1 MRVALLGLACLTVQA
16 VTFARVWNVP
26 AEAPSIQAALNLCEV
41 LDTVLVQPGVYNES
55 LNAPVVPVTLI
66 GAVSAFDNFPV
77 TIDPS
82 TLPAPDSIS
91 CLAIHD
97 APMQIDS
104 IRFRNAPAMFPRRT
118 GFPCGGIVAS
128 ADGVVLRHC
137 KFDSVYSCVLTSGT
151 MTIANCSFHTLW
163 RGCISS
169 TSSLH
174 VAESTLSGVAFSLLT
189 SRQSLV
195 ADRCT
200 FGGDG
205 TQYLI
210 HASGQIEISGC
221 LFGPF
226 DRGDF
231 IRLYFYD
238 ATGRIANCSFEQF
251 ADESHGTVHLQS
263 SCNGSIRFS
272 NNVFRNV
279 NCNNYLVAVNE
290 VCEPLQPVLMTG
302 NLFESCSVSPAHSR
316 GVSVYAGDATIE
328 QNSFRSLDGQNTIAA
343 VHVNQD
349 STTLRSNIFIDTDYA
364 VRAERL
370 VDARFNYWGDSTGP
384 YHPTLNPSG
393 LGDEVSDSVLFE
405 PWYPDTSFVIESAD
419 ERAEL
424 PMEFSLSVFPNPFNS
439 TARIELSVPQPF
451 IASIELTNILGQ
463 RVRELHR
470 GPVYGRETIL
480 LNANEL
486 ASGLYFIRVSDV
498 IRRSVTQTQKIV
510 LIK

>member
-26 AEAPSIQAALNLCEV
+26 AEIVTIQAALDLCQAM
-41 LDTVLVQPGVYNES
+41 DTVLVQPGIYHES
-55 LNAPVVPVTLI
+55 LNAPNVSVSLI
-66 GAVSAFDNFPV
+66 GAVSAFDDFPV

-104 IRFRNAPAMFPRRT
+104 IRFRNAPTMFPRRT

-128 ADGVVLRHC
+128 MDGVVLRYC
-137 KFDSVYSCVLTSGT
+137 KFDSVYSCVLTSGIT
-151 MTIANCSFHTLW
+151 TVGNCSFHTLW

-169 TSSLH
+169 TASLL
-174 VAESTLSGVAFSLLT
+174 VTASEFIGTAFSLVSTQGSAVIDSCLFT
-189 SRQSLV
+189 GL
-195 ADRCT
+195 
-200 FGGDG
+200 GI
-205 TQYLI
+205 QYLV
-210 HASGQIEISGC
+210 HATGSIDILNC
-221 LFGPF
+221 RFGPF
-226 DRGDF
+226 QTGAF
-231 IRLYFYD
+231 IRLYLYN
-238 ATGRIANCSFEQF
+238 ARGQIGNCVFEEL
-251 ADESHGTVHLQS
+251 ADEAQGTVYLQS
-263 SCNGSIRFS
+263 ACNGSLVLS
-272 NNVFRNV
+272 NNVFRNID
-279 NCNNYLVAVNE
+279 CNNYLVAVNE
-290 VCEPLQPVLMTG
+290 VCEPLQPALLTG

-316 GVSVYAGDATIE
+316 GVSVYAGAATIE

-486 ASGLYFIRVSDV
+486 ASGLYFVRVSDV